1 MYQVLIDGR
10 DLYYPADEEYALTT
24 GNVALKLNDA
34 GSFDFNIPIINPEY
48 NNIHPRISMI
58 QVLKDG
64 KELFCGEV
72 REVRKDFYGTKQV
85 YAVGELAFLFDS
97 IQPQAVYHDKTPKQ
111 LLEMWLNIH
120 NSQVEDKKK
129 FYIGIVTVKDS
140 NDSMYR
146 FTNQETTLDCIRT
159 KLCDS
164 LNGYLRIRKD
174 KGKRYLDL
182 ITLEDYGSV
191 CEQSIEFGE
200 NLLDY
205 SENVTADELYTCVVP
220 KGARLDE
227 SPIEGLDAYVDIK
240 SVNNGKDYLYIND
253 AVNTYGWNRCV
264 VSWDDVT
271 EPENLKRK
279 GENWLKDNQFERMTL
294 SLSAMDLS
302 VLEADIEAFS
312 LGDFIPVY
320 SKPHGMDRQFPCTAM
335 NIDILDDSKN
345 KISLG
350 GEQKTFTDIVS
361 GNKNVLNEQIHTVN
375 RELSSVIQKAKDDF
389 KDALE
394 SASGLYKTEVKQDD
408 GSTIIYYHDKK
419 KLEDSMIQMVFN
431 AAGFGI
437 TSDGGK
443 NWYGMQVDGTF
454 ISDILKTTGIMADW
468 VIAGVL
474 RSIDYEKGENGI
486 AFNLNSKKIEGY
498 LNSVLQDG
506 TESKLKFN
514 ISAPGIEYA
523 INEVKDGK
531 TYERYVRLR
540 PNNVTAGNSD
550 AEVLIGS
557 IARGSANV
565 QISNK
570 KTGKS
575 MQIEAD
581 NIIFT
586 RDAKNENSKTGR
598 AEFSDGSYLEYIN
611 GILVG
616 GRTANGTE
624 F

>member
-550 AEVLIGS
+550 AEVSIGS

>member
-48 NNIHPRISMI
+48 NNIRPRISMV
-58 QVLKDG
+58 QVLKDD

-111 LLEMWLNIH
+111 LLETWLNIH

-146 FTNQETTLDCIRT
+146 FTNQETTLGCIRT

-164 LNGYLRIRKD
+164 LDGYLRIRKD

-182 ITLEDYGSV
+182 ITLEDYGKV

-253 AVNTYGWNRCV
+253 AVNAYGWNRCV

-279 GENWLKDNQFERMTL
+279 AENWLKDNQFERMTL

-302 VLEADIEAFS
+302 VFGVDMNTFG

-361 GNKNVLNEQIHTVN
+361 GNKNELNEQIYTVN

-408 GSTIIYYHDKK
+408 GSTVIYYHDKK

-431 AAGFGI
+431 TAGFGI
-437 TSDGGK
+437 TADGGK

-454 ISDILKTTGIMADW
+454 ISNILKTTGIMADW
-468 VIAGVL
+468 IIAGL
-474 RSIDYEKGENGI
+474 LKSIDFKENEKGI
-486 AFNLNSKKIEGY
+486 AFNLDKQEIVSYHRNAANQNELYTLKILKSAIQIISELG
-498 LNSVLQDG
+498 
-506 TESKLKFN
+506 ESIT
-514 ISAPGIEYA
+514 ISAHYADFQNKDSFASVSPGVVTVGKVKGTGSENILQFS
-523 INEVKDGK
+523 KDG
-531 TYERYVRLR
+531 VF
-540 PNNVTAGNSD
+540 AGD
-550 AEVLIGS
+550 
-557 IARGSANV
+557 
-565 QISNK
+565 K
-570 KTGKS
+570 KGQS
-575 MQIEAD
+575 
-581 NIIFT
+581 
-586 RDAKNENSKTGR
+586 GR

-616 GRTANGTE
+616 GRTADGTA